1 MGSLEAE
8 VLKFLWSQD
17 HAATP
22 GEVLEGLGSGLAYT
36 TVMTILTR
44 LWSKQLVFRDRDGR
58 AYAYRPALSEA
69 EFAARKMA
77 DALSHVVDRKATL
90 SRFVGGLTKKDAA
103 ALRKLLDRP

>member
-69 EFAARKMA
+69 EFAARTKTSDSA
-77 DALSHVVDRKATL
+77 VYSSEYGRSIYGGE
-90 SRFVGGLTKKDAA
+90 SRAKSWC
-103 ALRKLLDRP
+103 